1 MKINSRLFGY
11 QKLVGLAVAMQI
23 AGTAL
28 AADTNLISLKV
39 GHLPVTGH
47 AKFFI
52 AKEEGFFKD
61 EGLDVELVEFA
72 NSADGLAALRAGKL
86 DLGAFGTT
94 APLVH
99 VAQGADIRII
109 GGVMGED
116 AAIITT
122 AENAKTIKTIPD
134 LKGKKIATVRLAT
147 GDAVL
152 RGALDDAGL
161 NWKTDVQIFE
171 LKNPPAVLEAVK
183 SGQVDAGVTWGPNDV
198 TAEAQGLKVIIRSR
212 TLQPGHPCC
221 RLTVNADDLQQRP
234 EVWEHF
240 IRAILRAEK
249 FANDNHEKTL
259 DDISKYLKL
268 DRALIQK
275 AYYEGYLDQT
285 SDPNVA
291 GIVRFWKIML
301 KSDFIQSDKD
311 ITKFIDTKVYEN
323 ALNSLAKE
331 KPDDPFWKKRLE
343 TFAQR
348 DSAAAKTAALNQE
361 VQEIGFA
368 SVGLEAADCCVQ

>member
-11 QKLVGLAVAMQI
+11 QKLVGLAVAMQV

-52 AKEEGFFKD
+52 AKEEGFFKA

-221 RLTVNADDLQQRP
+221 RLTVNADDLQRRP

-311 ITKFIDTKVYEN
+311 ITKFIDTKVYEK

-331 KPDDPFWKKRLE
+331 NPNDEFWKKRLE
-343 TFAQR
+343 IFAQR
-348 DSAAAKTAALNQE
+348 DSLAAKTAALKQE

-368 SVGLEAADCCVQ
+368 SVGLETPDCCVQ

>member
-1 MKINSRLFGY
+1 
-11 QKLVGLAVAMQI
+11 
-23 AGTAL
+23 
-28 AADTNLISLKV
+28 
-39 GHLPVTGH
+39 VTGH

-52 AKEEGFFKD
+52 AKEEGIFKA

-99 VAQGADIRII
+99 IAKGADIRII

-116 AAIITT
+116 AAIFTT
-122 AENAKTIKTIPD
+122 AENAKTIKTITD

-183 SGQVDAGVTWGPNDV
+183 SGQVDAGVTWGPHDV

-212 TLQPGHPCC
+212 SLQPGHPCC
-221 RLTVNADDLQQRP
+221 RLTVNASDLQQRP

-240 IRAILRAEK
+240 IRAFLRAEK
-249 FANDNHEKTL
+249 FANDNHERTL

-268 DRALIQK
+268 DRALIKK

-285 SDPNVA
+285 SDPNVT
-291 GIVRFWKIML
+291 GIVRFWKTML
-301 KSDFIQSDKD
+301 KSDFIESDKD

-323 ALNSLAKE
+323 ALKQVAKE
-331 KPDDPFWKKRLE
+331 NPGDDFWKKRLE
-343 TFAQR
+343 TFAER
-348 DSAAAKTAALNQE
+348 DSAAKTAALKQE
-361 VQEIGFA
+361 VQEIVLASAGSTLKHADSA
-368 SVGLEAADCCVQ
+368 SVEVPNCCRQ